1 MYSGDQIDYSG
12 DQIDRAPKGIDAFL
26 TWGVLWFLVAVA
38 GALLFFQEGIDE
50 LLKAWQTPEYSPG
63 PLIPVLSFFLFLRH
77 LRVVP
82 VNDGPVDTRLPG
94 FLLMVFAV
102 AMAAFGRLIQI
113 ADIVAYAMILWV
125 GAILLISFGWKTGRQ
140 FWPSVLHLVYMLPL
154 PGALYYGISTQLQ
167 LISSEIGVWLLQL
180 LNVPVF
186 LDGNIIDMGVYKL
199 HVAEACSGLRYLF
212 PILSFSYIFAVLY
225 KGPMWHKA
233 VLLLAAVPI
242 TILMNS
248 VRIGIAGYIVNNY
261 GLDWVEGFS
270 HFFEGWVIFVA
281 CVALLF
287 LLARVMLF
295 LHPSKMSLAEALDL
309 NTSGMGPQLLRLQFI
324 RPSAALIGA
333 ALMTS
338 VIAVSWS
345 VFNPQRDA
353 VAIERESFVLFPR
366 EIGDW
371 QSGPR
376 QLLESS
382 VARIL
387 GADDY
392 HVVSLSRD
400 GAPAR
405 IDLLMTWYK
414 DRSQGGTHSP
424 EVCLPGGGWEI
435 AALES
440 VDVDFDTVPGGSFSL
455 NRAIIQQGIDR
466 MMVYYWY
473 DHQGHRTASDFVA
486 KLQIMTGA
494 LIDGRQD
501 SGLVRLT
508 TPILPDESDA
518 DAEARLN
525 EIMVPLLEKLPRF
538 LPGR

>member
-1 MYSGDQIDYSG
+1 MGSDMYSG

-26 TWGVLWFLVAVA
+26 TWGVFWFVVAVA
-38 GALLFFQEGIDE
+38 GALLFFQEGIDA
-50 LLKAWQTPEYSPG
+50 LLKAWQTPEYSHG

-94 FLLMVFAV
+94 FLVMIFAL

-167 LISSEIGVWLLQL
+167 LISSEVGVWLLQL

-242 TILMNS
+242 TVLMNS
-248 VRIGIAGYIVNNY
+248 VRIGIAGYIVNNF

-270 HFFEGWVIFVA
+270 HFFEGWVIFIA

-324 RPSAALIGA
+324 RPSAALIGG
-333 ALMTS
+333 ALMIS
-338 VIAVSWS
+338 VLAVSWS
-345 VFNPQRDA
+345 VFNPQREA
-353 VAIERESFVLFPR
+353 VVIEREPFVLFPR

-392 HVVSLSRD
+392 HVVSLARD

-414 DRSQGGTHSP
+414 DRSRGGTHSP

-440 VDVDFDTVPGGSFSL
+440 VDVAFDTVPGGAFSL
-455 NRAIIQQGIDR
+455 NRAIIQQGVDR

-518 DAEARLN
+518 DAEARLK

-538 LPGR
+538 IPGR